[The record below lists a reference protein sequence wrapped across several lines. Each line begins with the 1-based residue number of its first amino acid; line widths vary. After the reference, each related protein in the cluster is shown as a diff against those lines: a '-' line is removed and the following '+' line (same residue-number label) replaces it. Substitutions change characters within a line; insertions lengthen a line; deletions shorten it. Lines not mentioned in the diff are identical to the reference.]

1 MTTHFVPGAS
11 AARSVGAAEVV
22 RAIEAEAGSRG
33 IDVDIVRN
41 GSRGLLW
48 CEPLVE
54 VATPDGRT
62 AYGPIS
68 AADVPSL
75 FEAGFVDGGAHPLSL
90 GITEQIPWL
99 ASQTRITFQR
109 LGLIDPLDFDD
120 WVAHGG
126 LGGLHRV
133 ITAGAVEV
141 IEELVASGLRGRGG
155 AGFPAGIKWRTV
167 AGAEADQKYVC
178 CNADEGDSG
187 TYADR
192 MILEGDPFTL
202 IEGMVIAGLSVGAT
216 QGYVYSR
223 SEYPAANEVFRAALE
238 IAHARGVLGD
248 DVLGAGV
255 AFHLS
260 LREGAGAY
268 ICGEETSML
277 ESLMGNRGLVR
288 SKPPIPALEGLF
300 GKPTLVNN
308 VLTLATVPM
317 IVAGTLS
324 LGSAGA
330 LGTTGEIRF
339 QGGTLQYGANNTKD
353 YSNRFGSFL
362 NQSYQVD
369 TNGQSVTWASPLTS
383 AGGTLSKT
391 GAGTLALTNA
401 NTYTGGTTLNAGTLA
416 FANGALGTTG
426 TVAIT
431 GVPQT
436 GDIFSVKVTSTAIT
450 ATAKTLAV
458 NAARA
463 TINSGT
469 VTDPVTLT
477 APWSWKW
484 VYQRRPNYK
493 MYEYVCEENREYADP
508 VTGAQRMKTGGN

>member
-1 MTTHFVPGAS
+1 MTTIFVPGDS
-11 AARSVGAAEVV
+11 AARSVGADAVV

-90 GITEQIPWL
+90 GLTEQIPWL

-223 SEYPAANEVFRAALE
+223 SEYPAANEVFRAAIE
-238 IAHARGVLGD
+238 IAYARGVLGD

-317 IVAGTLS
+317 IVADGGASYAASGFERSRGTQVFQLS
-324 LGSAGA
+324 GNVARGGIVEVPFGLTLRELVEGYG
-330 LGTTGEIRF
+330 
-339 QGGTLQYGANNTKD
+339 GGTRSGRPIRAVQVGGPLGAYIPESSLDVSLD
-353 YSNRFGSFL
+353 YESMIAINGMVGHGGVVVFDDTVDMAEQARFAMEFCSRESCGKCTPCRVGSIRGVETIDKIRAGIDAEANL
-362 NQSYQVD
+362 VLLDDLCELMTDGSLCAMGSL
-369 TNGQSVTWASPLTS
+369 TPLPVRS
-383 AGGTLSKT
+383 
-391 GAGTLALTNA
+391 ALTH
-401 NTYTGGTTLNAGTLA
+401 
-416 FANGALGTTG
+416 FAE
-426 TVAIT
+426 
-431 GVPQT
+431 
-436 GDIFSVKVTSTAIT
+436 DF
-450 ATAKTLAV
+450 
-458 NAARA
+458 
-463 TINSGT
+463 
-469 VTDPVTLT
+469 
-477 APWSWKW
+477 
-484 VYQRRPNYK
+484 RR
-493 MYEYVCEENREYADP
+493 
-508 VTGAQRMKTGGN
+508 